1 MDWTRGY
8 VADIGYTAGFY
19 RELAPSH
26 MAFAALSIGRSP
38 GRERERFRES
48 PLDRFTQPSP
58 SGAPLFGM
66 PNSSRDCR
74 SRPASRSKPRSAR
87 NKRC

>member
-1 MDWTRGY
+1 MQIACCRIAAILLLAGVS
-8 VADIGYTAGFY
+8 VAAAAPNIPPS
-19 RELAPSH
+19 EL
-26 MAFAALSIGRSP
+26 P